1 MKKEKE
7 ERKIEKEI
15 KTKTCLGG
23 EEEQQQQKLL
33 LITLHHHHGTRI
45 PSPCSP
51 ARPKRLQYYKVKR
64 CILARYTNT
73 CRVHVPRDYYKKKRL
88 KRKIDDCEIS

>member
-23 EEEQQQQKLL
+23 EEEQQQKLL
-33 LITLHHHHGTRI
+33 LYTTIMEQELI
-45 PSPCSP
+45 PSPVPC
-51 ARPKRLQYYKVKR
+51 APKKTTILQS
-64 CILARYTNT
+64 
-73 CRVHVPRDYYKKKRL
+73 KKMHL
-88 KRKIDDCEIS
+88 GKIYEYM